1 MSDELR
7 TAVDA
12 SSGAG
17 TTSPAQGAVAVQG
30 SDGRPLSW
38 VLLTGLLLFIGHLP
52 LLVLYSINLMGR
64 EAYQFA
70 PLAVAAALFLVWH
83 RLQNSP
89 APVEPG
95 SPKLALAILVGAFL
109 ILCAATVLW
118 SPWLGM
124 ISALVTALGVVW
136 AVGGWALAR
145 KLFPGALMLLILLRP
160 PLNLDVEFTLL
171 LRRVAVRC
179 SSGLLDY
186 LGVIHLLSG
195 NVVEVAGHRFF
206 VEDACSGINS
216 VLSVGGFALF
226 YTLWR
231 RRRWWQVVVVYAVT
245 ISFVLLGNV
254 IRITTAVALS
264 RRYGVDL
271 LTGWKHQLFGLVL
284 FAVYLG
290 LVVSADAF
298 LGFLTAR
305 PEPSEAGP
313 APAPAGTGAT
323 RVAPRKRWA
332 AIISQLLKSLS
343 PRWALGVGIAFA
355 VLALAQ
361 TARGWVYHRHHPAN
375 VTSTLRA
382 DARFSLPEQIGDWK
396 RLDRRQR
403 NVSSLE
409 LQAIYSEVWAYQNGR
424 MKVFV
429 ALDYPYPGLHDL
441 TVCYHNSGWDAAQK
455 PVNTTDATG
464 KPIVY
469 FEVEMRKKPLTSG
482 YLLFG
487 GFTETGD
494 WAGEDFNRLMQ
505 GRFSASGTT
514 TPTAT
519 YQVQVLYSSYA
530 PLNGPEKQQVLR
542 LFGGAR
548 QLLVQQVLDQLK
560 RKL

>member
-17 TTSPAQGAVAVQG
+17 AASPAQGGVAVQG
-30 SDGRPLSW
+30 SDGRPPSW
-38 VLLTGLLLFIGHLP
+38 VLLTGLLLFVGHLP
-52 LLVLYSINLMGR
+52 LLVLYSINLMNR

-70 PLAVAAALFLVWH
+70 PMAVAAALFLVWH
-83 RLQNSP
+83 RLQHSP
-89 APVEPG
+89 EPVEAG
-95 SPKLALAILVGAFL
+95 SPRLALAILAGAFL
-109 ILCAATVLW
+109 ILCAATVMW

-145 KLFPGALMLLILLRP
+145 KLFPGALMLLILVRP
-160 PLNLDVEFTLL
+160 PLNLDVEFTLV
-171 LRRVAVRC
+171 LRRMAVRC

-254 IRITTAVALS
+254 IRITLAVALS
-264 RRYGVDL
+264 HRYGVDL

-290 LVVSADAF
+290 LVTSADVF
-298 LGFLTAR
+298 VDFITAR
-305 PEPSEAGP
+305 PESPEAEP
-313 APAPAGTGAT
+313 APAPAGAGDA
-323 RVAPRKRWA
+323 RVALRERWA
-332 AIISQLLKSLS
+332 TMASQLLKSLS
-343 PRWALGVGIAFA
+343 PRWALGVGIAFG

-361 TARGWVYHRHHPAN
+361 TARGWVHHQHERAST
-375 VTSTLRA
+375 TSGLRA

-396 RLDRRQR
+396 RLEGRQR

-409 LQAIYSEVWAYQNGR
+409 LQAIYSEVWAYQSGR
-424 MKVFV
+424 LKVFV
-429 ALDYPYPGLHDL
+429 ALDYPYAGLHDL
-441 TVCYHNSGWDAAQK
+441 TVCYHNSGWDVARK
-455 PVNTTDATG
+455 PVKATDASG
-464 KPIVY
+464 KPLVY
-469 FEVEMRKKPLTSG
+469 FEVEMRRKPLTSG
-482 YLLFG
+482 YVLFG
-487 GFTETGD
+487 GFTEAGE

-505 GRFSASGTT
+505 GRFAIAGGT

-530 PLNGPEKQQVLR
+530 PLSGAEKQQVLR
-542 LFGGAR
+542 LFAEAR
-548 QLLVQQVLDQLK
+548 QLLVQQVLGQLK
-560 RKL
+560 PKL